1 MKKLITSALFFLLVL
16 PCMTQTLKK
25 NDELKFNADYFLM
38 RNEFDKALDNYLQVL
53 ESEPENADI
62 MYRIGVCYLN
72 SEDEKTKAIQYL
84 YDASKNVSVKYSTNS
99 FKEFHSPIEVFFLL
113 GSAYR
118 VNNQLDEA
126 IAAYEKYKEFL
137 DPKDTYNREAT
148 DQYIRNCQYAKEL
161 LRKPQNV
168 TFTNLGNVINN
179 NMANFNPVV
188 SGDGK
193 ILAFTTP
200 GKQGYDIYISSFNDS
215 VWSMPKN
222 ISPALGAGKYM
233 KTSSL
238 SYDGNT
244 LLLDMEDPENS
255 DLYLSHFKKGRWS
268 KVEPLS
274 KEINS
279 KWNETNGS
287 FSADGK
293 TLFFTSNRKGG
304 EGDLDIYR
312 SILQGE
318 VWSAPQNLGPEVN
331 TPYNEET
338 TFVSADY
345 KELYFSSEGHSGM
358 GGYDVFRYDLSNPG
372 SEVVNLGYPINTT
385 ENNLFYVPYGDGS
398 TAYYAFRGEDS
409 YGGRDI
415 YRVTVIPDVVEEE
428 VVAAI
433 VEPEAPAVEKETETT
448 AVVPETETVAVVPK
462 TETGEVV
469 PEAAVVAGTVAPESP
484 AIEPK
489 AVSVEPETV
498 AAVAVAETA
507 VVEPVTVPEES
518 KPEVVEAAA
527 ADKPVSAEPEAAVVE
542 QKAVETLVADKT
554 RPESVHAESA
564 AVKTE
569 EAEPEPEEV
578 AGRARSYTIQFMAL
592 RKPVD
597 IQYFKNLSDIS
608 ITLNKDD
615 WYRYTLMTT
624 TDSLRAAI
632 LKNDLVGK
640 GFTDAFI
647 RRKSMVPRFTIQ
659 VMAVPGPVTD
669 LSVFSNLPEISVRK
683 DSDKFCRYTT
693 GWYET
698 KDDARNALAQIKS
711 LGYQNAFVRKVK
723 TLQ

>member
-72 SEDEKTKAIQYL
+72 SEDEKVKAIQYL
-84 YDASKNVSVKYSTNS
+84 YDASKNVSVKYNTNS
-99 FKEFHSPIEVFFLL
+99 FKEFRSPVEVYFLL

-137 DPKDTYNREAT
+137 DPKDKYNREAT
-148 DQYIRNCQYAKEL
+148 DQYIRNCQFAKEL
-161 LRKPQNV
+161 LKKPHNV

-179 NMANFNPVV
+179 SQANFNPVV

-215 VWSMPKN
+215 VWSAPKN

-255 DLYLSHFKKGRWS
+255 DLYLSRFKKGRWS

-293 TLFFTSNRKGG
+293 TLYFTSNRKGG

-331 TPYNEET
+331 TPLNEET
-338 TFVSADY
+338 PFVSADN
-345 KELYFSSEGHSGM
+345 KDLYFSSEGHKGM
-358 GGYDVFRYDLSNPG
+358 GGYDVFKFDLSNPG
-372 SEVVNLGYPINTT
+372 NEVVNLGYPVNTT

-428 VVAAI
+428 VVAAA
-433 VEPEAPAVEKETETT
+433 VEPEATAVEKETETAVVVPET
-448 AVVPETETVAVVPK
+448 VTVAVAPETETVAVVPETETVAVAPE
-462 TETGEVV
+462 TETVAVV
-469 PEAAVVAGTVAPESP
+469 PEAAVVVATVAPESP

-489 AVSVEPETV
+489 AVSVEPETL

-507 VVEPVTVPEES
+507 VVEPVTVAVAS

-527 ADKPVSAEPEAAVVE
+527 AAEP
-542 QKAVETLVADKT
+542 T
-554 RPESVHAESA
+554 S
-564 AVKTE
+564 VKTE

-578 AGRARSYTIQFMAL
+578 AGRARSYTIQFIAL
-592 RKPVD
+592 RRPVD
-597 IQYFKNLSDIS
+597 LQYFRGLSDIS
-608 ITLNKDD
+608 ITLDKDD
-615 WYRYTLMTT
+615 WYRYTFMTT
-624 TDSLRAAI
+624 TDSLRAATI
-632 LKNDLVGK
+632 KSDLVSK

-647 RRKSMVPRFTIQ
+647 RRKSIVPRFTIQ

-669 LSVFSNLPEISVRK
+669 LNVFSNLPEISVRK
-683 DSDKFCRYTT
+683 DSDKFCHYTT
-693 GWYET
+693 GWYEN

-711 LGYQNAFVRKVK
+711 LGYQKAFVQKVK